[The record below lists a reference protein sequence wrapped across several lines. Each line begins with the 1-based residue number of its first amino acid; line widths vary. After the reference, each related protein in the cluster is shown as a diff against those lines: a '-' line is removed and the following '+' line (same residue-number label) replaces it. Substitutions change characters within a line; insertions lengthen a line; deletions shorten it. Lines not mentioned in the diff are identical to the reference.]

1 MAEPP
6 PRTATAARIRRY
18 VCPVSFTHEP
28 GERPFAGQVALVTGA
43 ARPRGIGRTTAVA
56 LARGGAD
63 VACLDIAH
71 PYADAPFHGTGSAD
85 DLDALAAEL
94 TTLGVRAT
102 TVQADV
108 ADEAAV
114 EAAVSRATTELGTV
128 TLVANVAGGS
138 GPGFGLGPLLT
149 VPAEEFRRVLDVN
162 VVGTWLVSKACANR
176 MVAAGVGGR
185 ICNVSSQAGKRAFAF
200 LGAYGA
206 AKAGIILLTQTMATE
221 LGPQGIAVN
230 AVCPGTVDTDLIN
243 RDAMFEN
250 LMGGPEG
257 LAAYIAREIPLG
269 RLQSADEIASAICW
283 LLSDAARGVT
293 GEALNV
299 SAGQT
304 MV

>member
-1 MAEPP
+1 M
-6 PRTATAARIRRY
+6 
-18 VCPVSFTHEP
+18 
-28 GERPFAGQVALVTGA
+28 
-43 ARPRGIGRTTAVA
+43 
-56 LARGGAD
+56 
-63 VACLDIAH
+63 ACLDIAR
-71 PYADAPFHGTGSAD
+71 PYDDAPHHGTASGD
-85 DLDALAAEL
+85 DLVALAAEL
-94 TTLGVRAT
+94 AQHDVRAM

-108 ADEAAV
+108 SDEAAV
-114 EAAVSRATTELGTV
+114 EAAVTRAAETLGTV

-138 GPGFGLGPLLT
+138 GPGFGRGPLLN

-162 VVGTWLVSKACANR
+162 LVGTWLVSKACAAR

-185 ICNVSSQAGKRAFAF
+185 ICNVSSQAGKRAFPF
-200 LGAYGA
+200 LGAYCA
-206 AKAGIILLTQTMATE
+206 AKAGVILLTQTMAAE
-221 LGPQGIAVN
+221 LGAQGIAVN
-230 AVCPGTVDTDLIN
+230 AVCPGTVDTDLMN
-243 RDAMFEN
+243 KDGMFEN

-269 RLQSADEIASAICW
+269 RLQDADEIAAAIVW